1 MGTNNEEEEQLYT
14 FGMDDL
20 HLTKEQK
27 DELTSNYVNIIDSN
41 GNYLGNEEIYIISPY
56 EEE

>member
-1 MGTNNEEEEQLYT
+1 MRTVEKEKQLYT
-14 FGMDDL
+14 FGVEDL
-20 HLTKEQK
+20 LLTKEQK

-41 GNYLGNEEIYIISPY
+41 GTYLGNVEVYIISPY

>member
-1 MGTNNEEEEQLYT
+1 MGTAEKEEQLYT
-14 FGMDDL
+14 FGVEDL
-20 HLTKEQK
+20 LLTKEQK

-41 GNYLGNEEIYIISPY
+41 GNYLGNVEVYIISPY